1 MALYKQGTTTMR
13 QFYGY
18 ELTFRTKYKQR
29 NGSTKNAT
37 KAYKRYI
44 AAGERRTR
52 KALPKVR
59 KRLLGDN

>member
-37 KAYKRYI
+37 KAWN
-44 AAGERRTR
+44 RRLEAQGRSKR
-52 KALPKVR
+52 KAE
-59 KRLLGDN
+59 RLKTKGDK